1 MASNS
6 IFCDSN
12 SLAIKDIL
20 EMSEMWITPLSG
32 QDQWDK
38 VAQVI

>member
-6 IFCDSN
+6 IFCNSN
-12 SLAIKDIL
+12 SLPKKDIL
-20 EMSEMWITPLSG
+20 EMSEMWIAPLTG